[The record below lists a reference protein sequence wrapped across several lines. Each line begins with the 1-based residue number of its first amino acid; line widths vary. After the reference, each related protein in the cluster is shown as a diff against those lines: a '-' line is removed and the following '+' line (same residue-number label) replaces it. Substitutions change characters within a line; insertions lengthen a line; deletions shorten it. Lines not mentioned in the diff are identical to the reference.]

1 MAPTT
6 RLLLPLSGDKK
17 AVKRTVAH
25 FGSFLPSLSPTLVF
39 PTPRK
44 RPGRDSLHTEGWIL
58 REQLRATCVINTAI
72 STTVEELEPHFRLHH
87 SKQMNPHGQQSE
99 LFSPHLTCL
108 LTKLMCLLLGAHP
121 QILFWKE
128 AEKQIHQI
136 MRGYGLSS
144 RWSY

>member
-6 RLLLPLSGDKK
+6 RPLLPLSGDKK

-25 FGSFLPSLSPTLVF
+25 FGSLLPSLSPTLVF

-72 STTVEELEPHFRLHH
+72 SRGAGATLRTPSQQINEPTRPA
-87 SKQMNPHGQQSE
+87 K
-99 LFSPHLTCL
+99 
-108 LTKLMCLLLGAHP
+108 
-121 QILFWKE
+121 
-128 AEKQIHQI
+128 
-136 MRGYGLSS
+136 
-144 RWSY
+144 